1 MIKLVLKFEAHPLK
15 EVMFVGIPL
24 VIGRTPDNDLQI
36 DNLAVSTHHAHVF
49 YEENQL
55 WVEDLGSL
63 NGTFLNDQR
72 VKRAPLK
79 DGDNITIGKHH
90 VAVEV
95 SGEISSTQVLPMET
109 PRKIPAVPKV
119 EETVVLAT
127 KKQREMVQQT
137 VARPGQA
144 ASEPVPASARA
155 RMGSLVVLRGKTD
168 QNTYL
173 LSSKLTVIGKS
184 EMASVRLKGWF
195 APKAAAQI
203 NKRDDGYYISM
214 ADRTPKVNGSPIRG
228 MTKLSEGDTIEVA
241 GVKFSFLFTE

>member
-1 MIKLVLKFEAHPLK
+1 MIKLVLEFEKHPLK
-15 EVMFVGIPL
+15 EIMFAGLPV

-36 DNLAVSTHHAHVF
+36 DNLAVSTHHAQVF
-49 YEENQL
+49 YEEKQL
-55 WVEDLGSL
+55 WVEDMDSL

-72 VKRAPLK
+72 VQRAALK
-79 DGDNITIGKHH
+79 DGDRITIGKHQ

-95 SGEISSTQVLPMET
+95 SGDMSATMVLPMEA
-109 PRKIPAVPKV
+109 PRKIQPVPKV
-119 EETVVLAT
+119 EETMVLAT
-127 KKQREMVQQT
+127 KKQREMIEQ
-137 VARPGQA
+137 AIGRPGMA
-144 ASEPVPASARA
+144 APVPTPMRA

-195 APKAAAQI
+195 APRAAAQI
-203 NKRDDGYYISM
+203 NKRDDGYYIST

-228 MTKLSEGDTIEVA
+228 LTKLVEGDTIEVA
-241 GVKFSFLFTE
+241 GVKFSFLLTE